1 MKLLNTSN
9 IITLSL
15 IATLAL
21 STQVLAQSDTQ
32 KEIIKNVDISYTA
45 KADRI
50 KSLEDNAPSNP
61 LKNAYFGE
69 THMHTSY
76 SLDAYIGGNRMTP
89 SDSYRFAKGETMMIN
104 GKEHKMERPLDFC
117 AVTDHSEYIG
127 EMFTAMHAQ
136 AKGYDQDV
144 LKELRSLTDYKE
156 QVKWFVKYVISVNR
170 GDAPPKHTDF
180 FTGVESIN
188 SAWQVNSD
196 AVNEHYEPGVFTTI
210 PAFEWSGAPKGGNL
224 HRNVFFRDMVL
235 PERPVGY
242 AEYNREE
249 GLWGWMAEQEKK
261 GSKVFAIPHNSNAS
275 KGMMFNDNDSTGK
288 PIDLEYI
295 QTRNHFERLIEM
307 MQIKGNSEVHRKF
320 WPADEFA
327 NFENADSVEKF
338 SGRKLEKQNFVRAG
352 VIKGLK
358 YVDTLGANPYKY
370 GFNGGTDNHNGLTA
384 DVDEDNYIGGHGA
397 ADSTAET
404 RRTGQVPEWLDA
416 IDESIGAITGV
427 WAEKNTRADIW
438 DAMYNRETFATSG
451 PRMLVRLFAGEKLI
465 KTPTDIK
472 KMIEDGYKN
481 GVPMGQT
488 IVGLKN
494 APTFTV
500 WAQKDVDKGNLD
512 RIQIIKG
519 WVDKAG
525 KSHEKIINVAWSDK
539 RIMDKNG
546 NLPKVGNT
554 VDLKTAKYTNSIGSP
569 MLMGSFTDTEFD
581 ATLPTLYY
589 ARVIQI
595 PTPRW
600 STYDAVRNNLPLLDR
615 VPATIQ
621 ERAWSSPI
629 WFTPTKE
636 KEI

>member
-1 MKLLNTSN
+1 MKLLKTSKKLT
-9 IITLSL
+9 ISLSI

-21 STQVLAQSDTQ
+21 GVHAS
-32 KEIIKNVDISYTA
+32 EKNADVSYAA
-45 KADRI
+45 KAEHI
-50 KSLEDNAPSNP
+50 SQLEKNAPTNP

-69 THMHTSY
+69 THLHTSY

-89 SDSYRFAKGETMMIN
+89 SDSFRFAKGEEMMIN
-104 GKEHKMERPLDFC
+104 GQKHKLERPLDFC

-127 EMFTAMHAQ
+127 EMFTAMNAK

-144 LKELRSLTDYKE
+144 LKELRSLSSYKD
-156 QVKWFVKYVISVNR
+156 QVEWFVKYVISVNR
-170 GDAPPKHTDF
+170 GDAPPQHTDF

-188 SAWQVNSD
+188 NAWQVNTA
-196 AVNEHYEPGVFTTI
+196 AVNEHYEPGVFTTLA
-210 PAFEWSGAPKGGNL
+210 AFEWSGAPKGGNL

-261 GSKVFAIPHNSNAS
+261 GSRLFAIPHNSNAS
-275 KGMMFNDNDSTGK
+275 KGMMFNQNDSTGK
-288 PIDLEYI
+288 LIDLEYA

-307 MQIKGNSEVHRKF
+307 MQIKGNSEVHRTF

-327 NFENADSVEKF
+327 DFENADSFSKF
-338 SGRKLEKQNFVRAG
+338 SKREIKKENFVRHG
-352 VIKGLK
+352 VIEGLK
-358 YVDTLGANPYKY
+358 YTQSLGVNPYKY
-370 GFNGGTDNHNGLTA
+370 GFNGGTDNHNGLPS
-384 DVDEDNYIGGHGA
+384 DVSEDNYIGGHGA
-397 ADSTAET
+397 ADHTAEI
-404 RRTGQVPEWLDA
+404 RRKGQVPEWLDA
-416 IDESIGAITGV
+416 IDESIGSITGV
-427 WAEKNTRADIW
+427 WAEKNTRAAIW

-451 PRMLVRLFAGEKLI
+451 PRILVRFFAGENLTKDP
-465 KTPTDIK
+465 KDAK
-472 KMIEDGYKN
+472 KMLEDGYKN

-494 APTFTV
+494 SPTFTV
-500 WAQKDVDKGNLD
+500 WASKDVDKGNLD

-519 WVDKAG
+519 WVDKEG
-525 KSHEKIINVAWSDK
+525 NQQEKIINVAWSDNRK
-539 RIMDKNG
+539 MDKNG

-554 VDLKTAKYTNSIGSP
+554 VDLKTAKYTNEIGSP

>member
-1 MKLLNTSN
+1 MKLLKTSKKLT
-9 IITLSL
+9 ISLSL
-15 IATLAL
+15 ITTLAL
-21 STQVLAQSDTQ
+21 GVNASETNADT
-32 KEIIKNVDISYTA
+32 SYAA
-45 KADRI
+45 KANKI
-50 KSLEDNAPSNP
+50 AQLEKNAPSNP

-89 SDSYRFAKGETMMIN
+89 SDSYRFAKGEEMMIN
-104 GKEHKMERPLDFC
+104 GEKHKIERPLDFC

-127 EMFTAMHAQ
+127 EMYTTMHAQ
-136 AKGYDQDV
+136 AKGYDQEV
-144 LKELRSLTDYKE
+144 LNELRSLTSYKE
-156 QVKWFVKYVISVNR
+156 QIKWFIKYVISVNR

-188 SAWQVNSD
+188 SAWKVNTD
-196 AVNEHYEPGVFTTI
+196 AVNEHYNPGVFTTI

-242 AEYNREE
+242 AEFNREE

-275 KGMMFNDNDSTGK
+275 KGMMFNKNDSTGK

-327 NFENADSVEKF
+327 DFENADSVAKF
-338 SGRKLEKQNFVRAG
+338 SGRELKKENFVRAG

-358 YVDTLGANPYKY
+358 YVDILGANPYKY
-370 GFNGGTDNHNGLTA
+370 GFNGGTDNHNGLTS
-384 DVDEDNYIGGHGA
+384 DVYEDNYVGGHGA
-397 ADSTAET
+397 ADNTPEL

-416 IDESIGAITGV
+416 IDESIGSITGV

-438 DAMYNRETFATSG
+438 DAMYNRETFVTSG
-451 PRMLVRLFAGEKLI
+451 PRILVRFFAGENLASN
-465 KTPTDIK
+465 PSDAK
-472 KMIEDGYKN
+472 KMVEDGYKN

-488 IVGLKN
+488 IVGLKK

-525 KSHEKIINVAWSDK
+525 ESHEKIINVAWSDK
-539 RIMDKNG
+539 RKMDKNG

-554 VDLKTAKYTNSIGSP
+554 VDLKTAKYTNEIGSP
-569 MLMGSFTDTEFD
+569 MLIGSFTDTEFD

-600 STYDAVRNNLPLLDR
+600 STYDAVRNNLPLLEN